1 MSKKI
6 YDELVAAGAPELPE
20 GYYYEQWYSGM
31 ACTKVAVYQ
40 KRERLWDKKRGEVV
54 FFDSQVQGSILMLA
68 SFYHMA
74 YERTFPTPTTAREFD
89 GRHP

>member
-6 YDELVAAGAPELPE
+6 YEELVAAGAPELPE

-31 ACTKVAVYQ
+31 ACSKVAVYR
-40 KRERLWDKKRGEVV
+40 KRERLWDKKCGEVV
-54 FFDSQVQGSILMLA
+54 FFDSQVQGSIDQLALMY
-68 SFYHMA
+68 SVA
-74 YERTFPTPTTAREFD
+74 YERAFPEPVMARQYD